1 MHPFPS
7 QTHYNMR
14 NMLEMYLVVFRIDC
28 TAHIFPLR
36 RLRVG
41 LAHARLQAAS
51 RGHNAS
57 YIGGVVR

>member
-1 MHPFPS
+1 MLGSTDMHPFPS

-41 LAHARLQAAS
+41 LSRTRGSKLART
-51 RGHNAS
+51 
-57 YIGGVVR
+57 

>member
-41 LAHARLQAAS
+41 LSRTRGSKLART
-51 RGHNAS
+51 
-57 YIGGVVR
+57 